1 MDHLKK
7 IEEFDKL
14 LTVVYEL
21 REKCPW
27 DREQTWESL
36 RHLTIEELYELTDA
50 ISAGSFP
57 EVKKEL
63 GDVLLHVLFYAM
75 IAEEKKEFDIADVS
89 RELREK
95 LIQRHP
101 HIYGE
106 VKVNSADDVKRNW
119 EQIKLK
125 GGSKSTLAGVPKS
138 LPSLVKAYRLQEKAA
153 AVGFDWHDRK
163 DVWAKVQ
170 EELGELSAEVEQGR
184 PQEEIEKEFGDL
196 LFSLVNYARFI
207 GVDPDNALE
216 RTNLKFTSRFN
227 YLEQEVNKSGR
238 KLEDMT
244 LEEMDVYWNEAK
256 KGETKGG

>member
-1 MDHLKK
+1 MDHPSK

-50 ISAGSFP
+50 ISSESYP

-75 IAEEKKEFDIADVS
+75 IAEEKKEFDIAEVCKA
-89 RELREK
+89 LREK

-106 VKVNSADDVKRNW
+106 VKVESSEDVKRNW

-138 LPSLVKAYRLQEKAA
+138 LPSLVKSYRLQEKAS
-153 AVGFDWHDRK
+153 AVGFDWQDRK

-170 EELGELSAEVEQGR
+170 EELGELNDEINQQR
-184 PQEEIEKEFGDL
+184 PKEEIEKEFGDL

-216 RTNLKFTSRFN
+216 RTNLKFISRFN
-227 YLEQEVNKSGR
+227 YLEEEVNKSGR
-238 KLEDMT
+238 KLQDMS

-256 KGETKGG
+256 KTETKGE